1 MQALRNVIDFIVRR
15 EWVAFLATLSVVLT
29 EVADEL
35 ELADVD
41 GATPQ
46 QIITTVALAF
56 LARGWKGSPV
66 GVYSKRT
73 YALKESAV
81 RNGEA

>member
-1 MQALRNVIDFIVRR
+1 MQTLRNIIDFITRR
-15 EWVAFLATLSVVLT
+15 EWVAFLATVSVVLT
-29 EVADEL
+29 EIADQL

-46 QIITTVALAF
+46 QIITTAVVAF
-56 LARGWKGSPV
+56 LARGWRGSPV
-66 GVYSKRT
+66 GVYSKRS
-73 YALKESAV
+73 YARKESVV